1 MEKNTS
7 QYTSGLTTVL
17 TMLGVAVGLGNVWRF
32 PYMMGSYGGSAFLV
46 VYLILTLLFAFPALM
61 AEMALGRMSGK
72 GTLSAFRFGF
82 GNMWGGVL
90 GYLLLVVITIA
101 GAYYAV
107 VVANVVYTTAF
118 SVLAGF
124 TKENNAHYLNGL
136 SNGWLQFTI
145 TLFLIAS
152 SLFVIHKGLLKGIE
166 FLSKLI
172 MPFFLVA
179 IAYMIFHALSLPN
192 ALLKC
197 KEFLNPDFSLLGLR
211 EIFAALGQAFFSV
224 GLGGTFV
231 VVYSGFMRKEESIT
245 KMALYTGFGDASA
258 SLLISLFLIPS
269 ILVFGMDMASG
280 PRLIFNTFPTLFN
293 TMPGGRL
300 VGSLFLLCIT
310 LVAFL
315 SLIAA
320 YQVPFTSIRNEQAS
334 PNDKRILMYIGLLQ
348 VALALPC
355 CFFPEII
362 GVLDLIF
369 GSGMQI
375 LGSALAIVGLTWG
388 MQRQEVF
395 LQLFSSE
402 RGSMIQHLTF
412 YWIKW
417 IIPLAL
423 LAVLIGYIYD
433 ALS

>member
-1 MEKNTS
+1 MEKDTT

-46 VYLILTLLFAFPALM
+46 IYLLLTLLFAFPALM

-72 GTLSAFRFGF
+72 GTLNAFRLGF
-82 GNMWGGVL
+82 GNRWGGIL
-90 GYLLLVVITIA
+90 GYLLLGVITIA

-107 VVANVVYTTAF
+107 VVANVVYTTFF
-118 SVLAGF
+118 SVITGF
-124 TKENNAHYLNGL
+124 TKENNDHYLQGL
-136 SNGWLQFTI
+136 SNGWLQFAI
-145 TLFLIAS
+145 TLLLIGS
-152 SLFVIHKGLLKGIE
+152 SLLVIHKGLLKGIE
-166 FLSKLI
+166 FLSKII

-179 IAYMIFHALSLPN
+179 IAYMIFHTLSLPN
-192 ALLKC
+192 ALVKC
-197 KEFLNPDFSLLGLR
+197 KEFLSPDFSVLGLR

-231 VVYSGFMRKEESIT
+231 VVYSGFMRKEESIV
-245 KMALYTGFGDASA
+245 KMALYTGFGDAGA

-280 PRLIFNTFPTLFN
+280 PRLIFNTFPALFS

-300 VGSLFLLCIT
+300 VGSLFLLCVT

-320 YQVPFTSIRNEQAS
+320 YQVPFTSIKNEQAN
-334 PNDKRILMYIGLLQ
+334 PNGKRILIYIGLLQ
-348 VALALPC
+348 ATLALPC

-362 GVLDLIF
+362 GTLDLIF
-369 GSGMQI
+369 GSGMQV
-375 LGSALAIVGLTWG
+375 LGSAFAIVGLTWG
-388 MQRQEVF
+388 LQRQKVF
-395 LQLFSSE
+395 QELFGSE
-402 RGSMIQHLTF
+402 KDSAIRPLVF

-433 ALS
+433 VLS